1 VDGLLNWVWQGTVVA
16 MAAAV
21 MLRVLEPSYARIRY
35 RSLWVVLLT
44 IVLLPIVPLV
54 WAAGSTPA
62 AAAMTTSREPVVTIP
77 SGWWTSIW
85 LALSLCA
92 VWMLGFAVRMSCAA
106 LALRRARR
114 ECRPFPP
121 DVDARLSH
129 WNRVRD
135 GGRHARLV
143 LCDRVTSAA
152 VLAGASPLI
161 AVAPRLLEHLT
172 DEEID
177 RVVIHEWAH
186 VQRRDDLAHLLQLTV
201 CLCAGWHPA
210 VWWCSRQLH
219 LEREMACDEMA
230 ATVTGSTRAYA
241 ACLARLALLP
251 SSSLPSIPAVAAM
264 SASGVRRRIVRIL
277 SLDRAAWRPTRT
289 VAAIASAL
297 VLGTTALVVSGV
309 RAVAA
314 EPSALERG
322 AIAATARRA
331 SVDDGSGMVN
341 TPLMV
346 QRTAVDP
353 PIPASGI
360 QEPRRPQRQATS
372 SPPPAV
378 PTPTAA
384 VAVVVTD
391 ANSELPELQLLIAA
405 PAANVSDLAAAPGV
419 LRAPDADAPP
429 AGQTAPA
436 SPWSTAVDASVAVGR
451 GSQTAAVATAGFFN
465 RLGRRIAGS
474 F

>member
-1 VDGLLNWVWQGTVVA
+1 VDGLLNWVWQGSVVA

-21 MLRVLEPSYARIRY
+21 MLRVVEPSHARIRY

-44 IVLLPIVPLV
+44 VLLLPIVPLV
-54 WAAGSTPA
+54 WAAGLTPPA
-62 AAAMTTSREPVVTIP
+62 AATTMTPSEPVVTIP

-85 LALSLCA
+85 LALSLWA
-92 VWMLGFAVRMSCAA
+92 AWMLGFAVRMWCAA

-114 ECRPFPP
+114 ECRPFSP
-121 DVDARLSH
+121 DVDARLLH
-129 WNRVRD
+129 WNRVRS

-172 DEEID
+172 DEELD
-177 RVVIHEWAH
+177 RVVVHEWAH
-186 VQRRDDLAHLLQLTV
+186 VQRRDDLAHLLQLAV

-219 LEREMACDEMA
+219 LEREMACDETA
-230 ATVTGSTRAYA
+230 ATVTGSTKAYA

-264 SASGVRRRIVRIL
+264 SPSGVRRRIVRIL
-277 SLDRAAWRPTRT
+277 SFDHAAWRPLRT
-289 VAAIASAL
+289 TAAIVAAL
-297 VLGTTALVVSGV
+297 VLGTTALVVSGF

-314 EPSALERG
+314 EPSAPEHG
-322 AIAATARRA
+322 AIAPTARSA
-331 SVDDGSGMVN
+331 SVDDGSVTVS
-341 TPLMV
+341 TPLIAT
-346 QRTAVDP
+346 RTPVDTP
-353 PIPASGI
+353 TPAPGI
-360 QEPRRPQRQATS
+360 QERRRAQHRATS
-372 SPPPAV
+372 SPPAPL
-378 PTPTAA
+378 TSTEA
-384 VAVVVTD
+384 VAVVVAD
-391 ANSELPELQLLIAA
+391 DERESPESQPLIAA
-405 PAANVSDLAAAPGV
+405 SAVNVSDLATAPGV
-419 LRAPDADAPP
+419 LRAPGADAPP
-429 AGQTAPA
+429 AGPTAPG

-465 RLGRRIAGS
+465 RLGRKIAGS